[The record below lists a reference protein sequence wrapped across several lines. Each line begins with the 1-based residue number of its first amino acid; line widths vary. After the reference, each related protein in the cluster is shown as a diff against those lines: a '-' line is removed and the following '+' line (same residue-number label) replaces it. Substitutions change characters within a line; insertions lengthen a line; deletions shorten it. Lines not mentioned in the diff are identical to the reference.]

1 MSVLFADLQGFTA
14 FSART
19 KPEDVARMLNEYF
32 AQTLPPGP
40 RHGGEVDKLIGDAI
54 MATFNTKG
62 DQPEHALAAVRAA
75 VELQRAA
82 DAVSSAHPD
91 WPRFRVGVNSGT
103 ARVGILEARE
113 KREYT
118 TVGDIVNLASRLE
131 GPAEPGQVVVGGAT
145 YRALPDGTKVEPLG
159 GVRVKG
165 KEAPVGA
172 YLVLDLPGTR
182 REGRER
188 LQHDGREPEEES
200 ELR

>member
-1 MSVLFADLQGFTA
+1 
-14 FSART
+14 
-19 KPEDVARMLNEYF
+19 MLNEYF
-32 AQTLPPGP
+32 AEALPPVR

-131 GPAEPGQVVVGGAT
+131 GQAEPGQVVVGGAT

-165 KEAPVGA
+165 KEAPVEA